1 MNSGVDSPIRVD
13 FGCFVMIIV
22 PNHYC
27 CVILMIDGPFDALM
41 QIDGD

>member
-1 MNSGVDSPIRVD
+1 MNSSVDSPIQVD

-27 CVILMIDGPFDALM
+27 YVILMIDGPFDALIWM
-41 QIDGD
+41 DDD